1 MLVKYIRDNA
11 KRPIGCVVA
20 VAPDAVGWSVCH
32 PNDEFDKR
40 RAVEIA
46 RGRAERGSISLP
58 PEYRSVWQ
66 FTENDLVKVSLY
78 SVVEAEMEAMSE
90 RASRYFKN

>member
-32 PNDEFDKR
+32 PNDPFNKQ
-40 RAVEIA
+40 RAMEIA
-46 RGRAERGSISLP
+46 RGRAEKGSVSLP
-58 PEYRSVWQ
+58 PEYRSVWK
-66 FTENDLVKVSLY
+66 FTEDDLVKVSLY
-78 SVVEAEMEAMSE
+78 SVVGAELEIMAE
-90 RASRYFKN
+90 RASKYFK